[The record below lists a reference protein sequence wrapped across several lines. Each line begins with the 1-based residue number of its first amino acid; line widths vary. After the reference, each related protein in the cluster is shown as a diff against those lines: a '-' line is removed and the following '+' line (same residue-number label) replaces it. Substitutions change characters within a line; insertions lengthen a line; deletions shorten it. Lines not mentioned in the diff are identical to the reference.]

1 MSDDQVSDEHSYN
14 DSDRDEHSYNDSDRD
29 EDDESQDSSSDE
41 EATGNGLFDLEASED
56 DSEAAYEGQ
65 NGFGYDDGDYL
76 ESFPEFMKLPAELR
90 EMVWKAFCPDLT
102 TGPRLFEIYVM
113 ESPLPRLI
121 PGPALENQTAPT
133 RTLLA
138 VNRESRGLA
147 LKSSPHTFS
156 LSAGEIIRYHEEK
169 DIIHVVT
176 SSRSDDAAFLLAIQE
191 LGDSLQNLAF
201 SFKFLDN
208 ILVDACY
215 LLPSVRRL
223 FVLFDESEL
232 QDVPVKNYAW
242 TVSENVHHYYS
253 KTQEDGEAGLVITI
267 ERMLCWPDLDKHRD
281 FAQENIELRETGWS
295 SLGDNIRVYR
305 NILADPLATSHELS
319 QDYVTEEMLTE
330 AVTRIQKIEVW
341 PMVQFNGHD
350 GIQLFNDMKA
360 WDRPWDEWGDSG
372 FSGSDDTED
381 EYDSEGIDDDSIH
394 DHLSTDDEDDLPGQL
409 LADDSSDQGTLG
421 QLLGSPSEANDHL
434 AAQFSSDDD
443 DEGENQA
450 DHEDASSEEEEEE
463 EEEDAEDLQ
472 TRASRPKRRVVESD
486 SEDQSV
492 TETEEPR
499 PAASRRGLAVLADSE
514 DESDEEGDHG
524 PLPAQGRNR
533 RARAVPSDSEDDD
546 DMPQL
551 SRTTQNRRSRAL
563 PAESDD
569 DDDDGSETR
578 EAVVNQQNA
587 SSSTEDSSG
596 GSSDDSSDDEDDE
609 PPPLKR
615 MSLAQRL
622 RMEAQHARSGHLDEE
637 DSDADGN
644 DGGASFASFDDDEED
659 GDGTAQEYSIE
670 DGESEEEI

>member
-1 MSDDQVSDEHSYN
+1 MSDDQVSDEHPYD
-14 DSDRDEHSYNDSDRD
+14 DSDRDN
-29 EDDESQDSSSDE
+29 DDESQDSSSDE
-41 EATGNGLFDLEASED
+41 EATRNGLFDLEASED
-56 DSEAAYEGQ
+56 DLEAAYEGQ
-65 NGFGYDDGDYL
+65 NQSDYDDGDYL

-90 EMVWKAFCPDLT
+90 EMVWKAFCPDLIA
-102 TGPRLFEIYVM
+102 GPRLLEIYLM
-113 ESPLPRLI
+113 ELPHPRLL
-121 PGPALENQTAPT
+121 PGPALENQTAPM

-138 VNRESRGLA
+138 VNRESRGLV

-176 SSRSDDAAFLLAIQE
+176 SSRCDDAAFLLAIQE

-201 SFKFLDN
+201 SFKFFDN

-232 QDVPVKNYAW
+232 QDVPVKDYAW

-253 KTQEDGEAGLVITI
+253 KTQEDGEAGLVNTI
-267 ERMLCWPDLDKHRD
+267 ESMFCWPDLDKHRD
-281 FAQENIELRETGWS
+281 FAQQNVDLRDTGWS
-295 SLGDNIRVYR
+295 SLGDNVRVYR
-305 NILADPLATSHELS
+305 NILADPLTTSHELS

-330 AVTRIQKIEVW
+330 AVTRIQNIEVW

-372 FSGSDDTED
+372 SSGSDDTED

-409 LADDSSDQGTLG
+409 LADTSSDQGTLG
-421 QLLGSPSEANDHL
+421 QLLGSPSEINDHL

-450 DHEDASSEEEEEE
+450 DHEDASEEEKE
-463 EEEDAEDLQ
+463 EEEDEENLQ

-499 PAASRRGLAVLADSE
+499 PAASRRGRAVLADSE
-514 DESDEEGDHG
+514 DESDEEGDDV

-551 SRTTQNRRSRAL
+551 PRTTQNRRSRAI

-569 DDDDGSETR
+569 DDDESEPR
-578 EAVVNQQNA
+578 EAVADPQNA
-587 SSSTEDSSG
+587 SSSTEDSSE

-609 PPPLKR
+609 PAPQKR

-622 RMEAQHARSGHLDEE
+622 RMEAQRARSGHLDDE
-637 DSDADGN
+637 DSEADGN

-670 DGESEEEI
+670 DGESGEEF